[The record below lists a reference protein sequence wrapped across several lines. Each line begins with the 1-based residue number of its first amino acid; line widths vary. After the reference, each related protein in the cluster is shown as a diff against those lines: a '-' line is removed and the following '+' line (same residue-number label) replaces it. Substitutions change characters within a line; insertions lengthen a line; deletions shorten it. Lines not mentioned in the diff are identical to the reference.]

1 MNTKILILY
10 CFLSFYSFSQN
21 SISGKVVD
29 KNSGETLIG
38 ANVILEGVNGTTANF
53 DGEFQ
58 FNNIQ
63 SGEYI
68 ITTSYAGYETEKTPI
83 RIKNTDIDI
92 TINLKSTTLDIIEI
106 VGDVAEFR
114 KTPVSLSTVKID
126 KIQNELAGQEMPTLL
141 NSTPGVYTT
150 QQGGGDGDVRINIR
164 GFSQR
169 NVAVMIDGI
178 PMNDMENGW
187 VYWSN
192 WFGLDAIT
200 ASMQVQRGLGAS
212 KLALPSVGG
221 TINIITKGV
230 GSEEG
235 GKIKQEIGS
244 GGYLRTSFGYTT
256 RDFKIGK
263 FNIAGS
269 FKRSNGIIDE
279 TFSEGFFY
287 YLKWQKQINNHLFS
301 LTAFG
306 APQEHGQRKYQTGA
320 SVYDKNFATELGIDT
335 AGLEGNYGL
344 NYNPNWGAYN
354 NYQVIFIYCY
364 T

>member
-1 MNTKILILY
+1 
-10 CFLSFYSFSQN
+10 
-21 SISGKVVD
+21 
-29 KNSGETLIG
+29 
-38 ANVILEGVNGTTANF
+38 
-53 DGEFQ
+53 
-58 FNNIQ
+58 
-63 SGEYI
+63 
-68 ITTSYAGYETEKTPI
+68 
-83 RIKNTDIDI
+83 
-92 TINLKSTTLDIIEI
+92 
-106 VGDVAEFR
+106 
-114 KTPVSLSTVKID
+114 
-126 KIQNELAGQEMPTLL
+126 MPTLL

-192 WFGLDAIT
+192 WFGLDVIT
-200 ASMQVQRGLGAS
+200 SSMQVQRGLGAS

-279 TFSEGFFY
+279 TFSEGF
-287 YLKWQKQINNHLFS
+287 LLFEMAK
-301 LTAFG
+301 TN
-306 APQEHGQRKYQTGA
+306 K
-320 SVYDKNFATELGIDT
+320 
-335 AGLEGNYGL
+335 
-344 NYNPNWGAYN
+344 
-354 NYQVIFIYCY
+354 
-364 T
+364 